1 MKTHKIIV
9 PLLLILFIG
18 VNTQESGEGIHRG
31 YESLDCTG
39 EFLIAAS
46 FIDLVRQDG
55 RKDSNG
61 KVWNFKTYIRLPSI
75 DECEDFDKSGTI
87 IGKKIVVSPDNYKPV
102 VFLPAPI
109 PFTIPFA
116 DFDEE
121 ANQKLLDS
129 WLDKAVER
137 LPDWRGTESTATLAT
152 EIEVEWKINKTLN
165 DPETEHGRLAQIDF
179 KKEPWEIEL
188 FLDNIYKKAMVHKIP
203 PEHLIILAQMEEI
216 IHAKQGAALDPWE
229 DGTGYDPRA
238 DPIAMEVEA
247 KLDIENKFWPIL
259 YGMYPPMIMVIP
271 DPPVDKNYHK
281 NREEFHK
288 LVKKLINKGKLK
300 REDVRTYDRLLE
312 YFETLN
318 ETTQIVSGINA
329 EYEGKAE

>member
-1 MKTHKIIV
+1 MKVYWLII
-9 PLLLILFIG
+9 PLLLFVG
-18 VNTQESGEGIHRG
+18 VSTYADIYRG
-31 YESLDCTG
+31 YRTIDCTG
-39 EFLIAAS
+39 EYLIADS
-46 FIDLVRQDG
+46 LIDLYKQDG
-55 RKDSNG
+55 QEGPDG
-61 KVWNFKTYIRLPSI
+61 EVWNFESYIELPFI
-75 DECEDFDKSGTI
+75 EECRKFSGTVAI
-87 IGKKIVVSPDNYKPV
+87 IVKILLANDDTPPV
-102 VFLPAPI
+102 VFLPVPI

-116 DFDEE
+116 DFDEK

-129 WLDKAVER
+129 WLEKAVER

-281 NREEFHK
+281 KREAFHK
-288 LVKKLINKGKLK
+288 LVKKLINKGKLGK
-300 REDVRTYDRLLE
+300 TDTNRYDDLLK

-318 ETTQIVSGINA
+318 ETTQIVGAINA
-329 EYEGKAE
+329 KYEGKADNPEVE